1 MADDLLTNIRAEIE
15 ERLRELKPLLDERL
29 ELNAALVALSNDSR
43 GPNPSRARDAGSR
56 GPRARDAGPR
66 AARAQAP
73 SRRVGAARQTAPSAR
88 TGPVRPRA
96 ARSESARTGAA
107 RTGAARDEIV
117 GGGLVAR
124 APARKRSR
132 PRGTRSPTDRAIL
145 AALEHGSH
153 TVAELLVVTGL
164 PAREIR
170 DSLRLMRMQRAIVTT
185 DRENKTAYALPGD

>member
-15 ERLRELKPLLDERL
+15 ERLRELRPLLDERL
-29 ELNAALVALSNDSR
+29 ELNAALAALSNDGR
-43 GPNPSRARDAGSR
+43 GPTPSRTRDAGSR

-66 AARAQAP
+66 AARVQAP
-73 SRRVGAARQTAPSAR
+73 SRRVGAARQTASPVR
-88 TGPVRPRA
+88 TGPARSRA
-96 ARSESARTGAA
+96 ARSESAGTGV
-107 RTGAARDEIV
+107 ARDEIAS
-117 GGGLVAR
+117 GGLVAR

-132 PRGTRSPTDRAIL
+132 PRGTHSSTDRAIL